1 MGSPPVVVGLVLG
14 QDRPQLPLAD
24 DQHPVSDFGP
34 GGEHE
39 PCRVSV
45 RARALGRDLHGLDT
59 GIGQGCVKRCGE
71 LPGPVADQE
80 PELCSAITQVHQQVA
95 DLLHGPGPVRVGGDP
110 EDVHVTAA
118 DLHDEQAVEP
128 LQGHCAV
135 NAEEVGSEHRRGLRV
150 QELPPGRVSVPF
162 GCRGIFRALMTRR
175 MVDALTRWPSL
186 SSSPWIL
193 LYPQA
198 YFADGERQAYAEKAH
213 CNSARR
219 AASLSRR
226 QVS

>member
-1 MGSPPVVVGLVLG
+1 M
-14 QDRPQLPLAD
+14 PLAD

-39 PCRVSV
+39 PFRVSV
-45 RARALGRDLHGLDT
+45 RARAPGRDLRGLDT
-59 GIGQGCVKRCGE
+59 GISQDCVERCGE

-80 PELCSAITQVHQQVA
+80 PKLCGAITQVHQQVA
-95 DLLHGPGPVRVGGDP
+95 DLLHGPRPVRVGGDS

-118 DLHDEQAVEP
+118 DLHDEQAVQP

-135 NAEEVGSEHRRGLRV
+135 NVEEVGGEHRRGLRV
-150 QELPPGRVSVPF
+150 QELPPGRVSVPL
-162 GCRGIFRALMTRR
+162 GCREIFRALRTRR

-198 YFADGERQAYAEKAH
+198 LFSVASRSMRVAI
-213 CNSARR
+213 SALTGGRPVR
-219 AASLSRR
+219 FG
-226 QVS
+226 